1 MPFLT
6 RVDEYEVGVRPDVQ
20 PTLADGLSGN
30 LDPETI
36 TFAIVQRLVPEIA
49 VVSESEIRDAMRDI
63 VQREHLIA
71 EGAAA
76 VGIAAVASGKIK
88 PNGRPLAVV
97 LSGANVDVDVLKA
110 ILT

>member
-1 MPFLT
+1 
-6 RVDEYEVGVRPDVQ
+6 
-20 PTLADGLSGN
+20 
-30 LDPETI
+30 
-36 TFAIVQRLVPEIA
+36 
-49 VVSESEIRDAMRDI
+49 MRGI

-76 VGIAAVASGKIK
+76 VGIAAVAAGKIK
-88 PNGRPLAVV
+88 SNGRPLAVV